1 MQVYGDV
8 RGRSN
13 EPGHGEPEDCFVK
26 RPSIVEQRPALMNLD
41 KIKCA
46 FLMNLDK
53 IKCAFG
59 GSRNSAVPE
68 SEPPRAWVRLLT
80 APLEFAML
88 EGYP

>member
-1 MQVYGDV
+1 MV
-8 RGRSN
+8 RRPYRFTVTCGERDQN

-26 RPSIVEQRPALMNLD
+26 RPSIVEQRPV
-41 KIKCA
+41 
-46 FLMNLDK
+46 LMNLDK

-68 SEPPRAWVRLLT
+68 SDPPRAWVRLLP

-88 EGYP
+88 EVYP